1 MRQAKLPIGNPGG
14 AHQWAVILG
23 ILIGGAGWTHDEK
36 PPRVSNTELSNPD
49 FRQSLLA
56 TNSARQPLN
65 LLLTQSELMAVVRGY
80 EAKTGEVLTAPIDED
95 EIIVTAT
102 GEHAPMRDVSQD
114 VAGGIAAPFWALMHP
129 KDAWRIFVPIPPKG
143 LPRDSER
150 PAPDPR

>member
-1 MRQAKLPIGNPGG
+1 MRQATYRIGKHAG
-14 AHQWAVILG
+14 ALLWAALLG
-23 ILIGGAGWTHDEK
+23 ILIVGAGRTDDEK
-36 PPRVSNTELSNPD
+36 PPEGVNAKTPKPD
-49 FRQSLLA
+49 LRQSLLA

-65 LLLTQSELMAVVRGY
+65 LLLTQSELMAVVRNY
-80 EAKTGEVLTAPIDED
+80 EVKTGEVLAAPIDED
-95 EIIVTAT
+95 EVIVTAT

-114 VAGGIAAPFWALMHP
+114 VAGGIAAPFWALLHP